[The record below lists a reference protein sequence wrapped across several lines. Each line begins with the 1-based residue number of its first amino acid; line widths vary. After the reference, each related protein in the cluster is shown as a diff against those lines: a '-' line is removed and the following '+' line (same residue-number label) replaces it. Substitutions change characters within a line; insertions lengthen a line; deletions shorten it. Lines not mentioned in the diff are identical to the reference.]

1 MAGKA
6 DFTADEWSKILTAP
20 VLAGMAV
27 TLAEPSGLFG
37 MIKEGFASGHALLEA
52 RNDPGA
58 AALAKAVVADI
69 ETSEGRTASRQAL
82 EAEFTGADPGA
93 LKARA
98 LSTLAEVG
106 ALVDAKAPQD
116 APGFKDWLKHIA
128 EKTAEASSE
137 GGFLGFGGV
146 RVTEAEKA
154 TVSEIASALK
164 LPA

>member
-6 DFTADEWSKILTAP
+6 DFTADEWSKIIIAP

-37 MIKEGFASGHALLEA
+37 MMKEGLASGSALLEA
-52 RNDPGA
+52 RSDPGA
-58 AALAKAVVADI
+58 AALAKAIVAEM
-69 ETSEGRTASRQAL
+69 ETSEGRTASRAAL
-82 EAEFTGADPGA
+82 EAAFTGTDPAA
-93 LKARA
+93 LKEKA
-98 LSTLAEVG
+98 LSTLAEIG
-106 ALVDAKAPQD
+106 ALVDAKTPQD
-116 APGFKDWLKHIA
+116 APGFKAWLKHIA
-128 EKTAEASSE
+128 EKTADASTE

-154 TVSEIASALK
+154 TISEIASALK